1 MKIRLS
7 VQITDM
13 EISFTKRKPPF
24 QNFRFRA
31 LGHLPL
37 PLLKCGN
44 FKECPW
50 ISYPCQLPTNK
61 KVKIAY
67 LADITD
73 SIKRRPSNHK
83 QVSFKWVA
91 ASYKPHKTPNI
102 MKTNS
107 MVSVHRYTK
116 HGISEEKNLYRLI
129 GLEFNKVSQA
139 QRQSQDR
146 TRSLPDKLEI
156 K

>member
-31 LGHLPL
+31 LGTCHFLFWNAEISR
-37 PLLKCGN
+37 K
-44 FKECPW
+44 CPW

-61 KVKIAY
+61 KIKIAY

-116 HGISEEKNLYRLI
+116 HGISEENNLYRLI
-129 GLEFNKVSQA
+129 GLEFNKVSHA

-146 TRSLPDKLEI
+146 TRSLPEKLEI